1 LEWKDKQRLARTRNR
16 DRGKCLY
23 GSNAIKDVLEK
34 RYNKKFTFTMYFSD
48 NFEEFEA
55 CIYKEEKEE
64 ENDI

>member
-1 LEWKDKQRLARTRNR
+1 MIIDTDNVSLSDCV
-16 DRGKCLY
+16 D
-23 GSNAIKDVLEK
+23 AIKDVLEK